1 MLRNPRRRIQRI
13 PNAESHR
20 MPPTMPQQRGIFICP
35 LYSWS
40 NFLSRFY
47 TSLLGFVYRSRDM
60 TRLDLIPPS
69 STSYPA
75 SLSGYKPARRLIVLV
90 PDLESDYIPAT
101 RRIWELANA
110 QGANVQ
116 FLGLCK
122 GTRQELNLRRV
133 LATMSAMV
141 KDDKVSTEAKVE
153 IGTSWMD
160 VVKRNYQMGDM
171 IVCFAEQ
178 SAGLLHRPL
187 NQILESNL
195 NFPVYILSSL
205 YPQKTKSNWLSP
217 VMLWSGAIGIIISFC
232 ILQVKIDQL
241 PKDWFQNALL
251 IFSIIP
257 EFWLIWVWNSL
268 FR

>member
-1 MLRNPRRRIQRI
+1 
-13 PNAESHR
+13 
-20 MPPTMPQQRGIFICP
+20 
-35 LYSWS
+35 
-40 NFLSRFY
+40 
-47 TSLLGFVYRSRDM
+47 M

-75 SLSGYKPARRLIVLV
+75 SLSEHEPARRLIVLV
-90 PDLESDYIPAT
+90 PDLESDYIPVM

-110 QGANVQ
+110 QRANVQ

-122 GTRQELNLRRV
+122 DTRQELNFRRV

-141 KDDKVSTEAKVE
+141 QDGNVSTEARVE
-153 IGTSWMD
+153 IGTSWVE
-160 VVKRNYQMGDM
+160 VVKKNYLTGDL

-178 SAGLLHRPL
+178 RVGLMHRPL
-187 NQILESNL
+187 SQILDANL
-195 NFPVYILSSL
+195 NFPVYILSGL
-205 YPQKTKSNWLSP
+205 YPQKTKSNWLSQ
-217 VMLWSGAIGIIISFC
+217 VIAWSGAIGIIISFC

-251 IFSIIP
+251 MFSIIP
-257 EFWLIWVWNSL
+257 ELWLIWVWNNL

>member
-1 MLRNPRRRIQRI
+1 
-13 PNAESHR
+13 
-20 MPPTMPQQRGIFICP
+20 
-35 LYSWS
+35 
-40 NFLSRFY
+40 
-47 TSLLGFVYRSRDM
+47 M
-60 TRLDLIPPS
+60 TKLDLIPPS

-90 PDLESDYIPAT
+90 PDLESDYIPAMH
-101 RRIWELANA
+101 RIWELANA

-122 GTRQELNLRRV
+122 GKRQELNLRRV

-141 KDDKVSTEAKVE
+141 QDDKVSTEAKVE
-153 IGTSWMD
+153 IGTSWVE
-160 VVKRNYQMGDM
+160 VVKPNYLTGDL

-178 SAGLLHRPL
+178 RVGLMHRPL
-187 NQILESNL
+187 SQILEANL
-195 NFPVYILSSL
+195 NFPVYILSGL
-205 YPQKTKSNWLSP
+205 YPQKTKSNWLSQ
-217 VMLWSGAIGIIISFC
+217 VIVWSGAIGIIISFC

-257 EFWLIWVWNSL
+257 ELWLIWVWNSL